1 MRGFKVSEGFKMSGA
16 SPATATRDL
25 AELVALGALVR
36 TGERKHARYALAI
49 PVRTMRRT
57 TVNEE
62 GNLV

>member
-1 MRGFKVSEGFKMSGA
+1 MSGA